1 MFGSCPS
8 LRCSYRTKSVMQRS
22 KAFGHAVV
30 VSKTCYKLQHSVFGK
45 TIAKIELLATVF
57 QLTMFAKC
65 EALPKGDLFDM
76 FVSGVHSCHSFW
88 KCNASTPYQKLKVA
102 ESGSTLCQLC
112 NMLASCPSLCCSC
125 KKKHLSHAE
134 KQSVWSRSCGL
145 QDLLQCCD
153 CALSCAMRLLQTN
166 EPLSRFCF

>member
-1 MFGSCPS
+1 MFASCPS
-8 LRCSYRTKSVMQRS
+8 LRCSYRKKSVMQRS
-22 KAFGHAVV
+22 KSVWSRSCGRQYFLQVTMQWLWQNHCQVV
-30 VSKTCYKLQHSVFGK
+30 L
-45 TIAKIELLATVF
+45 IATVF

-145 QDLLQCCD
+145 
-153 CALSCAMRLLQTN
+153 
-166 EPLSRFCF
+166 